1 MYMGLPYISHRPWEK
16 QIYQIYELV
25 GGFPAN
31 FLSSCIK
38 TCQNIFF
45 HMIGN
50 ESFHFIFEI
59 GAFPRKKWSF
69 KEIYIKDEFEY
80 FQESNFVYS
89 TLHVYM
95 LHVDT
100 SLPKSY
106 KASLCTYT

>member
-31 FLSSCIK
+31 FLSSCIS
-38 TCQNIFF
+38 QNIFF

-59 GAFPRKKWSF
+59 GAFPILVFTF
-69 KEIYIKDEFEY
+69 KEK
-80 FQESNFVYS
+80 
-89 TLHVYM
+89 L
-95 LHVDT
+95 
-100 SLPKSY
+100 
-106 KASLCTYT
+106 